1 MSFHQLHHN
10 EISTLH
16 LAHFVDFAYVR
27 LIRGGRSLCLAWQ
40 QVLHFCADAPLRRKN
55 LDCYVAFE
63 TFITRAIDFSHPSRA
78 NLVKNPVVAEHL
90 ANHGGYRLLAN
101 ILGCAHGQVKSSQQ
115 VKGSP
120 KEYYLRVSIADT
132 ICDYA
137 RVTGKREVMAPS
149 RDAQLQSRRQTIP
162 NRRILCRSGYNGAHG
177 WPLPLA
183 VNSARMKFNRR

>member
-16 LAHFVDFAYVR
+16 LAHFVDCAYVR
-27 LIRGGRSLCLAWQ
+27 IIQGGRRLCLAQQ

-101 ILGCAHGQVKSSQQ
+101 ILGCAHGQVK
-115 VKGSP
+115 GSP
-120 KEYYLRVSIADT
+120 KEYYLRVSIADA

-137 RVTGKREVMAPS
+137 RVTGKLEGIQPGLTPDRAAACTS
-149 RDAQLQSRRQTIP
+149 CQ
-162 NRRILCRSGYNGAHG
+162 RSCG
-177 WPLPLA
+177 
-183 VNSARMKFNRR
+183 